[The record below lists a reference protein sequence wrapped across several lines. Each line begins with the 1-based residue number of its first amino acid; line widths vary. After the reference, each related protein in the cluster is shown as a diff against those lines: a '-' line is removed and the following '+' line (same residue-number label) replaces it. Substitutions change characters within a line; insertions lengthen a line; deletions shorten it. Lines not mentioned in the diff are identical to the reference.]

1 MNPQEINNQPSKT
14 QIKKEMEQL
23 QQLGLRLTKLSK
35 ETLNKMS
42 LPDELREA
50 IAAYQ
55 KINSN
60 SALKRQAQYI
70 GRLMRTVETE
80 PIEEY
85 LARLSGENTA
95 YNAFLQRIEQWR
107 TLLLEDDTALER
119 FIESHPDTDTVQI
132 RTLIRNARKEKSLD
146 KPPRAYRALFQE
158 IKSALENA
166 QNSQIT

>member
-1 MNPQEINNQPSKT
+1 MLLT
-14 QIKKEMEQL
+14 QVKKEMEQL
-23 QQLGLRLTKLSK
+23 QQLGLKLTKLSK
-35 ETLNKMS
+35 ETLKKMD
-42 LPDELREA
+42 LPEELQDA

-70 GRLMRTVETE
+70 GRLMRAVETA
-80 PIEEY
+80 PIEAY
-85 LARLSGENTA
+85 LARLAGENTA

-119 FIESHPDTDTVQI
+119 FIETYPDIDTVQI
-132 RTLIRNARKEKSLD
+132 RTLIRNARKEKTLD

-166 QNSQIT
+166 PDTLTT